1 MGSPISAGEE
11 ERMEDIG
18 IKEQGVTGRNCSEVL
33 RYLVLAPSALGVLC
47 LTALFVAVFQTL
59 TFFKLRNVC
68 CEYITRP
75 CCRIL
80 LGMFGFTYEVHN
92 EDLLSNSQKIYI
104 FNHTTFLD
112 TALLPAI
119 CFKNTR
125 YFMSK
130 STYKYIPITIIN
142 IFIGTFLIDEQDKP
156 AKRTGCFTR
165 AERILRKTGD
175 SVLLSPG
182 GPIVTT
188 GRIPKFNKGAFHLA
202 TNMKVPIVPVYF
214 YIPPVINPG
223 RGYRSSG
230 GHVEIHI
237 LPEVNTSTWV
247 LDDLDKNRKTVRDLL
262 VDYNNRMHNVS
273 HE

>member
-1 MGSPISAGEE
+1 
-11 ERMEDIG
+11 MEAVRV
-18 IKEQGVTGRNCSEVL
+18 KEQGVAVRSRLKVL
-33 RYLVLAPSALGVLC
+33 RYLVLAPSAAGVLC
-47 LTALFVAVFQTL
+47 ITAILVAVFQTL
-59 TFFKLRNVC
+59 TLFKLRNAC
-68 CEYITRP
+68 CLHIARP

-80 LGMFGFTYEVHN
+80 LRMFGFTYEIRN
-92 EDLLSNSQKIYI
+92 EELLSDSQKIYV

-112 TALLPAI
+112 VALLPAI
-119 CFKNTR
+119 CFRNTR

-130 STYKYIPITIIN
+130 STYKYIPVTIIN
-142 IFIGTFLIDEQDKP
+142 IFLGTFLIDEQDEP
-156 AKRTGCFTR
+156 AKRTRCFMR

-223 RGYRSSG
+223 KGYRSSG

-237 LPEVNTSTWV
+237 LPEVNTSDWV
-247 LDDLDKNRKTVRDLL
+247 LDDLEKNRKMVRDML
-262 VDYNNRMHNVS
+262 VDYNNRMHNLS
-273 HE
+273 YE